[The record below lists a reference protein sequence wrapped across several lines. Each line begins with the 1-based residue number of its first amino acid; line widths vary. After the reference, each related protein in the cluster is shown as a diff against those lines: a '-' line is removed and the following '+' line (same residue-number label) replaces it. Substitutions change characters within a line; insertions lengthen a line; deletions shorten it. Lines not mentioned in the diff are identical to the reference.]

1 MSDTVTEP
9 GRGEIEDLL
18 PWYANGRISPVD
30 RLRVEA
36 AVASD
41 AELARRLELVREE
54 MAETIAANEALAL
67 PSSRAF
73 DKLMAGI
80 EATPVA
86 PRPLAAAKA
95 GLIDRLGAFVAS
107 LAPRRLAYAAL
118 AVAAVMVVQAAVL
131 TGVVGERGG
140 ASLQTASQGTVAT
153 EGPTLLVAF
162 APKAEIAAIA
172 ALLKRHGV
180 GVVEGPKANGFWRL
194 RPTEAIGAEAV
205 KALATKLAV
214 ETGLVTFVQVTP

>member
-36 AVASD
+36 ALARSE
-41 AELARRLELVREE
+41 ELARRLELVREE

-73 DKLMAGI
+73 DSLIAAI

-86 PRPLAAAKA
+86 ARPFAAVKA
-95 GLIDRLGAFVAS
+95 GLIDRLGALVAS

-118 AVAAVMVVQAAVL
+118 AVAAVMVVQAAAL
-131 TGVVGERGG
+131 TGLLGERAG
-140 ASLQTASQGTVAT
+140 SDLRTASQGAVAT
-153 EGPTLLVAF
+153 QGPTLLVAF
-162 APKAEIAAIA
+162 APKAEIAAIT

-180 GVVEGPKANGFWRL
+180 GVVEGPRANGFWRL
-194 RPTEAIGAEAV
+194 RPTGATGAEAM
-205 KALATKLAV
+205 KALATTLTA